1 MEDQEQFDAAVEELD
16 LDHYDEDALEAY
28 WEHHGNL
35 DDFEDTYRGHFSGG
49 TEDSALGAYMEE
61 FHEDCGT
68 FHEVPETFKYY
79 IDWDSMGRDA
89 RFGGELYTIEADRGG
104 YYIFTNY

>member
-35 DDFEDTYRGHFSGG
+35 DDFEDTYRGHFYGG
-49 TEDSALGAYMEE
+49 TEDAAIGDYCEETEME
-61 FHEDCGT
+61 CGT
-68 FHEVPETFKYY
+68 LGDVPDRFQYY
-79 IDWDSMGRDA
+79 IDWESMGRDC
-89 RFGGELYTIEADRGG
+89 RLGGDLYTIEADGGG
-104 YYIFTNY
+104 YYIFSN